1 MRKAKRKRE
10 HEVSTTDP
18 RWYRQP
24 IAWLGISIFV
34 VTLAGC
40 IHLILFAVAHED
52 PSLVFAD
59 KEVSFRI
66 PATRKPTQPPATPP
80 PAKP

>member
-1 MRKAKRKRE
+1 MSIND
-10 HEVSTTDP
+10 H

-24 IAWLGISIFV
+24 IAWLGVAIFV

-40 IHLILFAVAHED
+40 IHLILFALAHED
-52 PSLVFAD
+52 PPLVVAD

-66 PATRKPTQPPATPP
+66 PATRKPVQTPDPP
-80 PAKP
+80 PARP